1 MAFVTGRAQ
10 HPVWKA
16 LKTVLFVLVILAV
29 AGVYLYMNPE
39 IWNKWVKG
47 TPLAPAPTVTQMY
60 KWRDANGQWQ
70 ISDRTP
76 DAGVKYE
83 VMKYRSD
90 TNVVPSLP
98 AEEKGK

>member
-16 LKTVLFVLVILAV
+16 LKTILFVLVILAV

-47 TPLAPAPTVTQMY
+47 TPLAPAPAVTQMY
-60 KWRDANGQWQ
+60 KWRDASGQWQ
-70 ISDRTP
+70 ISDRPP
-76 DAGVKYE
+76 DAGIKYE
-83 VMKYRSD
+83 VLQFRSD
-90 TNVVPSLP
+90 TNVVPSFP
-98 AEEKGK
+98 IEEKGK

>member
-16 LKTVLFVLVILAV
+16 FKTILFVLVILAA
-29 AGVYLYMNPE
+29 AGAYLYMHPAT
-39 IWNKWVKG
+39 WNKWVKG
-47 TPLAPAPTVTQMY
+47 TPLAPAPAVTQMY

-70 ISDRTP
+70 ISDRPP